1 MREYGPGHPL
11 VFNHIPKTAGTSLG
25 AALQAVLQPDVA
37 VQGIDVSLFGGY
49 DDVDSIRPTM
59 RPYVFL
65 SPEELPADASLVAGH
80 IAPGT
85 TSVRYPGA
93 DHITVLRAPQVRL
106 LSQWLHSRGVTELS
120 LRHWGPAGD
129 AFRAGWRPLREYL
142 QHRGIAPSVDNT
154 MTRFF
159 AYPHALLQRQEFIAE
174 RDDAALFDAAVAR
187 LDSFQHV
194 NVVENTAFLAEL
206 GEWLGAELPQRQLNE
221 RMSVP
226 PRMRPDLTAELDAET
241 RALLDHRHRIDAR
254 LWTHV
259 VQRVL
264 PDADAAAL
272 LGQTIER
279 AVERYRA
286 MLERPYQVSPVRRI
300 AEGVFELRARAD
312 RRRRSAVR

>member
-1 MREYGPGHPL
+1 MREYGPGRPL

-25 AALQAVLQPDVA
+25 AALQQVLQPAVS

-49 DDVDSIRPTM
+49 DDVESIRPTM

-65 SPEELPADASLVAGH
+65 TPEELPADATLVAGH

-129 AFRAGWRPLREYL
+129 AFRVGWRPLREYL
-142 QHRGIAPSVDNT
+142 QHRGIAPSIDNT

-159 AYPHALLQRQEFIAE
+159 AYPHPLLRRQEFITE
-174 RDDAALFDAAVAR
+174 HDDDALFEAAVAR

-194 NVVENTAFLAEL
+194 NVVENTSFLAEL
-206 GEWLGAELPQRQLNE
+206 GDWLGAPLPQQQLNE
-221 RMSVP
+221 RTAVP
-226 PRMRPDLTAELDAET
+226 PRMRPDLDAELDADT
-241 RALLDHRHRIDAR
+241 RALLDHRHRIDVR
-254 LWTHV
+254 LWAHV
-259 VQRVL
+259 AQQAL
-264 PDADAAAL
+264 PGAEVSAL
-272 LGQTIER
+272 LARAVDG
-279 AVERYRA
+279 AVERYRV
-286 MLERPYQVSPVRRI
+286 MLERPYVVSPVRRV
-300 AEGVFELRARAD
+300 AERVFELRARAD
-312 RRRRSAVR
+312 RRRRSTVR